1 MRGIEADGGKTSLTA
16 VGAAVF
22 RAAHL
27 VLDDDPK
34 VFEDPFAFALSGAS
48 GLLKEHAN
56 TVLTRFVARLGTE
69 AGPRVFRYLR
79 ALTVMR
85 SRYAEDELYL
95 AIGRGLTRYVILG
108 AGLDSFAYRHPGLTS
123 SAQVLEVDHP
133 VIQKW
138 KKERLLELRLHQPS
152 N

>member
-1 MRGIEADGGKTSLTA
+1 
-16 VGAAVF
+16 
-22 RAAHL
+22 
-27 VLDDDPK
+27 
-34 VFEDPFAFALSGAS
+34 
-48 GLLKEHAN
+48 
-56 TVLTRFVARLGTE
+56 
-69 AGPRVFRYLR
+69 
-79 ALTVMR
+79 
-85 SRYAEDELYL
+85 
-95 AIGRGLTRYVILG
+95 VILG